1 LQKASAKLPWS
12 HNIVL
17 IEQLIG
23 MEERFWC
30 GYKTIENGWSVA
42 VLKHQIAIIWVG
54 TYFYV
59 NKLIC
64 GGGLQFVV
72 YNKA

>member
-1 LQKASAKLPWS
+1 
-12 HNIVL
+12 L

-42 VLKHQIAIIWVG
+42 VLKHQIAII
-54 TYFYV
+54 
-59 NKLIC
+59 
-64 GGGLQFVV
+64 
-72 YNKA
+72 